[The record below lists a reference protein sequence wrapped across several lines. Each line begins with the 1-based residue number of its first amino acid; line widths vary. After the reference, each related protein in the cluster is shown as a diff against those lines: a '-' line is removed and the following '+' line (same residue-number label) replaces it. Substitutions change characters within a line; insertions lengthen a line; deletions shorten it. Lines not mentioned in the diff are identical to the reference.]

1 MCLAN
6 RGNLTSI
13 AGLWTAGPMKKGRE
27 IGVEINFRYH

>member
-6 RGNLTSI
+6 WGNLTSI